1 MVQERRGQMCVDV
14 ELLMH
19 VFEAQMLYSCGFW
32 FTEGVRGQM
41 FVDAHFFMH
50 ILTPKFYIFMGFGYL
65 KP

>member
-32 FTEGVRGQM
+32 FIEGVRGQM
-41 FVDAHFFMH
+41 SVDAHFFMH